1 LGGVIFSPS
10 FGSLFHVAA
19 LLADATKSK
28 ATELAP
34 RDLVPKLPEQWH
46 RNLQPIILF
55 PQLSHSLL
63 FFLFSLFSHCRTA
76 SHQPHDAESNIYSCH
91 LESPDHRPV
100 KQQARQPLRAQRL
113 LLRSPLHQPCK
124 PPRRPREGSGRHSRR
139 AVRRKPQPSLRPQLA
154 GRSDSGWHKPQRSLH
169 HLPHRPCRLHLRPPR
184 RDAGRA
190 KPPRLCQVQSMLAF
204 RVDPQSGKSA
214 DSWFRAPAG
223 PANPPENPQS
233 ASSSR
238 RSSRNKKTTQAG
250 QGQGMSE
257 HPFTVPV
264 RSLTQTPK
272 DPSTTAPTTAS
283 GRRSK
288 RTSNDAQNQDVVMT
302 GTEEHEKEASAPP
315 PPPPPPPPEDN
326 PADDS
331 DGDEDD
337 DDDDENRYDRDD
349 DDDPF
354 GGFGGPGGP
363 VHGLSSTLRALT
375 GMVSGMSSRLREIL
389 SNLRQ
394 KDDQT
399 IQLIA
404 LQELSE
410 ILLVSNEDNLSG
422 HFSPDS
428 FVKELVLL
436 MQPNEVTGEE
446 NPEIMLLACRS
457 LANLMEALPAS
468 TANVVYGG
476 AVPVLCQKLLEIS
489 FIDLAEQA
497 LSTLEKI
504 SVEYPTSIV
513 REGGLTACLSYLEFF
528 ATSTQRVAVTTAANC
543 CRNIPEDSFPVIRD
557 VMPTLLNVLGSNDQ
571 RVVEQASLCV
581 TRIVESFKYHSSKL
595 EELVSVDL
603 LKAVLRLLLPGTT
616 NLIGPHIHTQF
627 LRVLAFTARASPRL
641 SAELFKMNVVETL
654 YQILTGVSPPS
665 GTDDIASRLDSVLIM
680 QALIHR
686 PREQIIETLNVIC
699 ELLPNLPRSADPAS
713 GDFVDMSSPTEPI
726 TPSSLG
732 SRKKTSNEKRLEL
745 LEDCQD
751 EVRRFA
757 LILFPT
763 LTDAFS
769 STVNLTVRQKVLTA
783 QLKMLSNLDVSI
795 LVEALKSVP
804 YASFLASILSQQD
817 HPSLVMFALQATELL
832 MGRLDNVYRY
842 QLYRE
847 GVIAEISKL
856 ATDEPEPEPTP
867 EVKTTTNEV
876 PTPAEEP
883 KPEAAV
889 DESSSAEP
897 VDQPSEQNDSEAGDD
912 EGEND
917 EDEDEEDRSHHSSE
931 DEDEEDDEDNEN
943 ENENDDH
950 HQDDMSGSPVSS
962 EGSTMSI
969 DGPPRTIG
977 SEFPSMKSRI
987 AEVARKFLELHETEK
1002 QGKSMKKKA
1011 VKILANLEAL
1021 AGDIEAFYL
1030 HPTFGIVTVE
1040 TGASLFAKLASY
1052 FDSDVLES
1060 VTSAELLQS
1069 GIVRVLEEVF
1079 SNPDDERA
1087 AAAQSAFL
1095 QVFMGYNVKSKPKT
1109 ATADSPATPLSVMI
1123 HKLQDLL
1130 SRSEHFEV
1138 ITVHH
1143 NSFDGNRSSAASMLA
1158 KQIRLKLVADDDS
1171 DIPRP
1176 YRNIMV
1182 SIHAITTLKSLDDY
1196 LRPRI
1201 SLSERPRASR
1211 RDAVSRALA
1220 AMAGSGL
1227 PLSAAAARLA
1237 ERMPPSGLS
1246 TPAPPPPAAPSQ
1258 PSSSTRSSRKS
1269 KSRSQPA
1276 PDTPATPEPS
1286 TSREKAVLRRSSRR
1300 QPASETAPPRPP
1312 PADEDDLEDALEC
1325 ADEKQLSDDEDMGE
1339 SSALSVVRDLD
1350 EGMEDAPT
1358 PDPSAVN
1365 LEVAAGGKITARK
1378 EDGTRVPTPS
1388 GGRSSTTLPS
1398 RSSTLTAALQGTPTP
1413 ATSSRPMSYAAAIQT
1428 VPSDWHIEFSLDG
1441 KVIPNETTI
1450 YRAVHNSAS
1459 NSDDHLSRN
1468 IWSAIHPIKFRRV
1481 PGAPPAESI
1490 AFVSSFD
1497 ASLETDENGTP
1508 GSLAKSPVT
1517 ASILRLLKKL
1527 HDLNAN
1533 IDDVLV
1539 ENKEILKVNVEPLS
1553 QFVNTKLTAKLNR
1566 QLEEP
1571 LIVASN
1577 CLPSWSEDLARLYP
1591 FLFPFETRH
1600 LFLQSTSF
1608 GYARSMSRWQNA
1620 QSQEETRRDRRDE
1633 RPFLGR
1639 LQRQKVRISRT
1650 KILESAVKVME
1661 LYGASQSILE
1671 VEYFEE
1677 VGTGLGPTLEFYS
1690 TVSKEF
1696 SKKKLKLWRDNDP
1709 GADDEFVSGP
1719 NGLFPR
1725 PVSEEFTAS
1734 EEGEKILQL
1743 FRVLG
1748 KFVARSM
1755 IDSRIIDI
1763 NLNPIFFRIGD
1774 ELTAVRPSL
1783 GAIKSVDPVIAR
1795 SLMTIKKFALAKKEI
1810 DEDPARTAAQKVIDT
1825 ENIMVDRIKID
1836 DLYLDFTLPGY
1847 PEIELVPN
1855 GSQVRL
1861 TIENVDLYLD
1871 KVIDMTLGSGVRR
1884 QVDAFRA
1891 GFSQV
1896 FPYSALSAFT
1906 PDELCSLFGRV
1917 DEDWSLETLMDSVK
1931 ADHGYNMDSKSVK
1944 NLLQTM
1950 SELTPTERREFLQF
1964 TTGSPKL
1971 PIGGKLIDVLSQVF
1985 FIRLLTSSIGFKSLT
2000 PMFTV
2005 VCKPSESPYA
2015 SDDYLPSVMTCVNY
2029 LKLPDYTDVN
2039 MLRKRLFTAIKE
2051 GQGAFHLS

>member
-1 LGGVIFSPS
+1 
-10 FGSLFHVAA
+10 
-19 LLADATKSK
+19 
-28 ATELAP
+28 
-34 RDLVPKLPEQWH
+34 
-46 RNLQPIILF
+46 
-55 PQLSHSLL
+55 
-63 FFLFSLFSHCRTA
+63 
-76 SHQPHDAESNIYSCH
+76 
-91 LESPDHRPV
+91 
-100 KQQARQPLRAQRL
+100 
-113 LLRSPLHQPCK
+113 
-124 PPRRPREGSGRHSRR
+124 
-139 AVRRKPQPSLRPQLA
+139 
-154 GRSDSGWHKPQRSLH
+154 
-169 HLPHRPCRLHLRPPR
+169 
-184 RDAGRA
+184 
-190 KPPRLCQVQSMLAF
+190 
-204 RVDPQSGKSA
+204 
-214 DSWFRAPAG
+214 
-223 PANPPENPQS
+223 
-233 ASSSR
+233 
-238 RSSRNKKTTQAG
+238 
-250 QGQGMSE
+250 
-257 HPFTVPV
+257 
-264 RSLTQTPK
+264 
-272 DPSTTAPTTAS
+272 
-283 GRRSK
+283 
-288 RTSNDAQNQDVVMT
+288 MT
-302 GTEEHEKEASAPP
+302 GTEEHEKESAAPP
-315 PPPPPPPPEDN
+315 PPPPPPPPEDH

-337 DDDDENRYDRDD
+337 DEEGDRYDRDD

-389 SNLRQ
+389 NNLRQ
-394 KDDQT
+394 KDDPT

-428 FVKELVLL
+428 FVKELVAL
-436 MQPNEVTGEE
+436 MQPNELTGEE

-543 CRNIPEDSFPVIRD
+543 CRNIPEGSFPVIRD
-557 VMPTLLNVLGSNDQ
+557 VMPILLNVLGSNDQ

-581 TRIVESFKYHSSKL
+581 SRIVESFKYHPQKL

-603 LKAVLRLLLPGTT
+603 LKAVLRLLLPGST
-616 NLIGPHIHTQF
+616 NLISPHIHTQF

-665 GTDDIASRLDSVLIM
+665 GTDDIASKLDSVLIM

-699 ELLPNLPRSADPAS
+699 ELLPSLPRSADPAS
-713 GDFVDMSSPTEPI
+713 GDFVDMSSPAEPI
-726 TPSSLG
+726 TPSSTG
-732 SRKKTSNEKRLEL
+732 QRKKTSNEKRLEL
-745 LEDCQD
+745 LEGCKE

-783 QLKMLSNLDVSI
+783 QLKMLSNLDEDI
-795 LVEALKSVP
+795 LVEALKAVP

-832 MGRLDNVYRY
+832 MSRLDSIYRY

-856 ATDEPEPEPTP
+856 STEAPEPESLPKSEANPATA
-867 EVKTTTNEV
+867 EV
-876 PTPAEEP
+876 PGLAQEENL
-883 KPEAAV
+883 ASRT
-889 DESSSAEP
+889 DHSSSAEP
-897 VDQPSEQNDSEAGDD
+897 AEQASEQNDSEAGED
-912 EGEND
+912 EG
-917 EDEDEEDRSHHSSE
+917 EDEEDEDQERSHRSSE
-931 DEDEEDDEDNEN
+931 DEDEEEDDEDNEN
-943 ENENDDH
+943 ENDH
-950 HQDDMSGSPVSS
+950 HRDDLSGSPVSS

-977 SEFPSMKSRI
+977 SEFPSMKARI
-987 AEVARKFLELHETEK
+987 AEEARKFLEVHETEK
-1002 QGKSMKKKA
+1002 QGKAMKKKA
-1011 VKILANLEAL
+1011 LKIMANLEAL
-1021 AGDIEAFYL
+1021 AADIEAFYL
-1030 HPTFGIVTVE
+1030 HPTSGIVTVE
-1040 TGASLFAKLASY
+1040 NGPSLFAKLASY

-1069 GIVRVLEEVF
+1069 GIVRVLEQVF
-1079 SNPDDERA
+1079 SNPDEERA

-1158 KQIRLKLVADDDS
+1158 KQIRLRLVADDDS

-1201 SLSERPRASR
+1201 SLSDRPRGSR

-1237 ERMPPSGLS
+1237 ERLPPSGLS

-1258 PSSSTRSSRKS
+1258 PSSSSRSSRKS
-1269 KSRSQPA
+1269 KSKSQPA
-1276 PDTPATPEPS
+1276 PETPATPEQPGS
-1286 TSREKAVLRRSSRR
+1286 SREKAVLRRSSRR
-1300 QPASETAPPRPP
+1300 QPVSESGPPRPP
-1312 PADEDDLEDALEC
+1312 PPEEDDLEDALEC

-1388 GGRSSTTLPS
+1388 GGKTSTALPS
-1398 RSSTLTAALQGTPTP
+1398 RSSNLTAALQGTPTP
-1413 ATSSRPMSYAAAIQT
+1413 AASSRPISYAAAIQA
-1428 VPSDWHIEFSLDG
+1428 VPQDWHIEFSLDG

-1450 YRAVHNSAS
+1450 YRAVYNSAS

-1468 IWSAIHPIKFRRV
+1468 IWSAVHAIKFRRV
-1481 PGAPPAESI
+1481 PGPPPAESI
-1490 AFVSSFD
+1490 AFAPSFD
-1497 ASLETDENGTP
+1497 SSSETDENGTP

-1539 ENKEILKVNVEPLS
+1539 ENKEVLKVNVEPLS

-1608 GYARSMSRWQNA
+1608 GYARSMTRWQNA
-1620 QSQEETRRDRRDE
+1620 QSQEEQRRERRDE

-1639 LQRQKVRISRT
+1639 LQRQKVRISRS

-1696 SKKKLKLWRDNDP
+1696 YKKKLKLWRDNDP

-1719 NGLFPR
+1719 TGLFPR
-1725 PVSEEFTAS
+1725 PISDEFAAS
-1734 EEGEKILQL
+1734 DEGDKILQL
-1743 FRVLG
+1743 FKVLG

-1763 NLNPIFFRIGD
+1763 NLNPIVFRIGD

-1795 SLMTIKKFALAKKEI
+1795 SLMTIKKFSVAKKEI

-1861 TIENVDLYLD
+1861 TIENVELYLD
-1871 KVIDMTLGSGVRR
+1871 KVIDITLGSGVRR

-1906 PDELCSLFGRV
+1906 PDELCNLFGRV
-1917 DEDWSLETLMDSVK
+1917 EEDWSLETLMDSVK

-1971 PIGGKLIDVLSQVF
+1971 PIGG
-1985 FIRLLTSSIGFKSLT
+1985 FKSLT

-2005 VCKPSESPYA
+2005 VCKPSEPPYS

-2029 LKLPDYTDVN
+2029 LKLPDYTNVEV
-2039 MLRKRLFTAIKE
+2039 LRKRLFTAIKE